1 MSLGNKY
8 MFKNNKSI
16 SDISL
21 FYQGFSPFNK
31 RTAKQLVSQTSAA
44 SQTSCF
50 SDQPAISRLLHKF
63 QLCQT
68 GPYTIYDICMHAQII
83 MTVYIMHILY
93 KGGAWLCVLSRSQK
107 CIEAQYFLHVLY
119 LKIASFL
126 YRKKILRIKD
136 HAAQCHY

>member
-8 MFKNNKSI
+8 MFRNNKSI

-31 RTAKQLVSQTSAA
+31 QTAKQLV

-68 GPYTIYDICMHAQII
+68 GP
-83 MTVYIMHILY
+83 MTE
-93 KGGAWLCVLSRSQK
+93 S
-107 CIEAQYFLHVLY
+107 E
-119 LKIASFL
+119 
-126 YRKKILRIKD
+126 
-136 HAAQCHY
+136 